1 MSYLWPISYMK
12 HKSNRLLRLWPIP
25 IEFVNLN
32 TLFWPLF
39 HQAPVPYYF
48 NFGPL
53 HLAPITLMRPQLNS
67 QNRVQLKCH
76 AHQSVSMYE
85 DDRNYCVCRKEKST
99 CLATLRWKRL
109 QTIFFS
115 FLTFPIS
122 FLFHSEKAKIWKKD
136 RKNQSKGRHYSGT
149 LALRLGKES

>member
-1 MSYLWPISYMK
+1 M
-12 HKSNRLLRLWPIP
+12 WPIP
-25 IEFVNLN
+25 TEFVNLN
-32 TLFWPLF
+32 ALFWPLL

-122 FLFHSEKAKIWKKD
+122 FLFHSEKAKIWKK
-136 RKNQSKGRHYSGT
+136 KTGKINQKGDITAGLSLSGSWMIHFFCFIPSS
-149 LALRLGKES
+149 LGTKYEF